1 MKIFEESDRLN
12 YDLSPDSVVMDIGA
26 HEGWF
31 TEQLNN
37 KFHCKIHAFEPVKV
51 FYDKLCDRFGVG
63 ENNKNI
69 RTWPCAIGATS
80 GRVEMGVKGDM
91 TGAFC
96 RQPND
101 CEFVDMLDIMEV
113 MTLLNIGRASLAAIN
128 CEGGEY
134 DLLERML
141 DTGII
146 TRFDNISVQMHTVV
160 PDYQARCDRIFERL
174 KETHDHVYGAPFI
187 WDGFTLR
194 K

>member
-1 MKIFEESDRLN
+1 MKPFEESDRLN
-12 YDLSPDSVVMDIGA
+12 YDLSPDSVVMDIGV

-31 TEQLNN
+31 TGELNN
-37 KFHCKIHAFEPVKV
+37 KFHCQIIGFEPVTR
-51 FYDKLCDRFGVG
+51 FYKKAVLKFKDCPNIKIYEVALGA
-63 ENNKNI
+63 ENRDI
-69 RTWPCAIGATS
+69 A
-80 GRVEMGVKGDM
+80 MGVKGDL

-96 RQPND
+96 KEPNNL
-101 CEFVDMLDIMEV
+101 EMVGMWDIAGFMAGQEKDV
-113 MTLLNIGRASLAAIN
+113 SLACIN

-160 PDYQARCDRIFERL
+160 PDYEERMEMIFSWL
-174 KETHDHVYGAPFI
+174 DETHDHVYGAPFI